1 MSKTLAR
8 TTILGACV
16 WSLTAGC
23 DLPPGPPKTANHKVP
38 KALGVAPGNAA
49 ERGAVT
55 AAEEARV
62 NYHYRLTVLRSYY
75 EKTGNMDKRRWTERE
90 LKNLAQAHTFTWEG
104 VAEVNPPKGESLAS
118 ADEHLLVEYTVSARK
133 AYLKALRDL
142 VKFYRSADANSYKAE
157 RVANILDRFDPVRTY
172 MYFMEAELPPA
183 SLRPVEAIPEADE
196 MYAKGIQL
204 YEEGKGIFRTFVT
217 TDYRKERR
225 ALEILLRLVRT
236 YPRSTK
242 IALAAYHIGEI
253 YKEYF
258 NENLRAVH
266 WYERAWQW
274 DANLTKPARFQAATV
289 HDYRLYNRAKA
300 VELYR
305 QTIIHEQFNAS
316 NVRFAHKRIRELTG
330 T

>member
-1 MSKTLAR
+1 MSKTLAW
-8 TTILGACV
+8 TTVLGACV

-23 DLPPGPPKTANHKVP
+23 DRPVGPPKTANHKVP
-38 KALGVAPGNAA
+38 KSLAVAPGNAA

-75 EKTGNMDKRRWTERE
+75 
-90 LKNLAQAHTFTWEG
+90 KNLAQAHTFTWEG

-183 SLRPVEAIPEADE
+183 SLRPVEVIPEAEE

-225 ALEILLRLVRT
+225 ALEVLLRLVRT
-236 YPRSTK
+236 YPQSTK

-274 DANLTKPARFQAATV
+274 DANLTKPARFHAAAV

-316 NVRFAHKRIRELTG
+316 NVRFAHQRIRELTG